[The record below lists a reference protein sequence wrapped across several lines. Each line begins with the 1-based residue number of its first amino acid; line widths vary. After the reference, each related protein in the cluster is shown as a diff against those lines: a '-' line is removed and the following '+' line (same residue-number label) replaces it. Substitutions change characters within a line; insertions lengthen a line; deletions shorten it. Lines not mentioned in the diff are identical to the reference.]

1 MRNQITIAYYEYDSV
16 SELGDKSARLL
27 REAMA
32 AIDGAYAPYSGFRVG
47 AALLLDDGTT
57 VKGSNQENVAYP
69 SGLCAER
76 TAIFAAS
83 AQRPEMRSY
92 KALAIVGR
100 NVDGEYCE
108 ASPCGACRQ
117 VLVEYERNQ
126 GHPMQVLCY
135 LANGRIRVFEK
146 AADLLPFSFDF

>member
-1 MRNQITIAYYEYDSV
+1 MKSQLTINYDEYDSINNLA
-16 SELGDKSARLL
+16 SSDSRLV

-32 AIDGAYAPYSGFRVG
+32 ATDGAYAPYSGFHVG
-47 AALLLDDGTT
+47 VALLLGDGTT

-92 KALAIVGR
+92 IAMAIVGR
-100 NVDGEYCE
+100 NSDGEYCE

-126 GHPMQVLCY
+126 GHPMRVLCY

-146 AADLLPFSFDF
+146 ASDLLPFSFDF